1 MRDNGMNMANTYE
14 YEWNAALGECTT
26 LHDHNQPNVAQLF
39 TLPGSWEKR
48 EPNSPFVGGA
58 RP

>member
-1 MRDNGMNMANTYE
+1 MVAKKGNPLMKLYE

-39 TLPGSWEKR
+39 TLPGS
-48 EPNSPFVGGA
+48 
-58 RP
+58 